1 MSGSLRC
8 WELKDERLKAVL
20 ALIGRCGTLADVGC
34 DHGWLSAAAVLSGAA
49 DKALASDISPVSAG
63 KAERLAKR
71 LGIADR
77 MTAVCADGLAPAAG
91 LEPPFSIAVC
101 GMGGELIARILEEG
115 RDTARKAD
123 IIVMQPMR
131 GEAELREYLF
141 RNGYGIT
148 DERVIR
154 DGKLFYQIVAA
165 VPNGENTIP
174 EGFPKDWFRFGWA
187 AAQNHPEERVPAVE
201 VVEPLLNDVDGTA
214 ELVEAGYHLTAH
226 AELLCRFG
234 CRLGCEVHVRARG
247 YSRCEI
253 LEERQ
258 LRKPEDVF
266 ARHLV
271 LTRED
276 LVEEP
281 VLKVQVVRK

>member
-20 ALIGRCGTLADVGC
+20 ALIGRCKALADVGC

-91 LEPPFSIAVC
+91 LEPPFSIAIC

-154 DGKLFYQIVAA
+154 DGKRFYQIVAA
-165 VPNGENTIP
+165 VPNGENTIQ

-187 AAQNHPEERVPAVE
+187 AAQNHPEELL
-201 VVEPLLNDVDGTA
+201 PLLDHYRAVYVK
-214 ELVEAGYHLTAH
+214 ELEKA
-226 AELLCRFG
+226 
-234 CRLGCEVHVRARG
+234 RARG
-247 YSRCEI
+247 RDPEQLTEEI
-253 LEERQ
+253 
-258 LRKPEDVF
+258 
-266 ARHLV
+266 ARVDGL
-271 LTRED
+271 LGFIGRAGRS
-276 LVEEP
+276 L
-281 VLKVQVVRK
+281 